1 MNAIW
6 LQECDNRGDAIAIHS
21 RSDECDGMPCH
32 GSLFQ
37 KLVACVIKPL
47 HQSCFAKGI
56 PLSELKPATRVSRIS
71 ASPSA
76 MTSQRAREL
85 QSAGEDVIAL
95 SSGEPDFQP
104 PAHVIEAAHRAM
116 LDGQT
121 KYTTMSG
128 TAELKAA
135 VIEKF
140 KRENGLEYSPA
151 EVMVST
157 GAKQVIF
164 NAVMATVEPGD
175 EVLIPTPFWIAY
187 EQVVQL
193 ANGTAKLI
201 QCSAESGFK
210 LDAET
215 LEKNITPA
223 TKWLVIN
230 SPSNPSGAVYTN
242 EDLRALAD
250 VLLKHPHVWIMT
262 DDIYEHIVFDGKTCS
277 TIAAVEPALK
287 DRTIVINGVSKT
299 YAMTGFRIGFCG
311 GPAPLMAEMLKMQ
324 SQATSGPS
332 SVGQAA
338 AVAALN
344 GPQDIVRERALAFQ
358 ERRDLVVSML
368 NQATGIQCRSPEGA
382 FYVYPSCS
390 DLIGKTTPAGK
401 LITNDQD
408 FVMYLMDEFGVAT
421 VHGAAYGLSPHFR
434 ISFAASTDNLT
445 RSCQRIQEA
454 AAALR

>member
-1 MNAIW
+1 MIKNAAPHEVARLISLW
-6 LQECDNRGDAIAIHS
+6 HESPSISELDSFVRG
-21 RSDECDGMPCH
+21 
-32 GSLFQ
+32 F
-37 KLVACVIKPL
+37 
-47 HQSCFAKGI
+47 
-56 PLSELKPATRVSRIS
+56 PLSELKPAARVSRIS

-76 MTSQRAREL
+76 LASQRAREL
-85 QSAGEDVIAL
+85 KTAGEDVIAL

-104 PAHVIEAAHRAM
+104 PPHVIEAAHQAM
-116 LDGQT
+116 VNGDT

-128 TAELKAA
+128 TAALKAA

-140 KRENGLEYSPA
+140 KRDNGLEYTPS

-164 NAVMATVEPGD
+164 NAIMATVEPGD
-175 EVLIPTPFWIAY
+175 EVIIPTPFWIAY

-215 LEKNITPA
+215 LERHITPA

-230 SPSNPSGAVYTN
+230 SPSNPSGAVYTRD
-242 EDLRALAD
+242 DLRALAD
-250 VLLKHPHVWIMT
+250 VLLRHPHVWVMT
-262 DDIYEHIVFDGKTCS
+262 DDIYEHIVFDGKTCA
-277 TIAAVEPALK
+277 TIAAVEPSLK

-311 GPAPLMAEMLKMQ
+311 GPAPLLAEMLKMQ

-338 AVAALN
+338 AVAALS
-344 GPQDIVRERALAFQ
+344 GPQDVVSERAQAFQ
-358 ERRDLVVSML
+358 DRRDLVVSML

-382 FYVYPSCS
+382 FYVYPSCA
-390 DLIGKTTPAGK
+390 DLIGKTTPGGK
-401 LITNDQD
+401 RIENDKD

-434 ISFAASTDNLT
+434 ISFAASTDDLT
-445 RSCQRIQEA
+445 RACERIQEA
-454 AAALR
+454 AAALQ